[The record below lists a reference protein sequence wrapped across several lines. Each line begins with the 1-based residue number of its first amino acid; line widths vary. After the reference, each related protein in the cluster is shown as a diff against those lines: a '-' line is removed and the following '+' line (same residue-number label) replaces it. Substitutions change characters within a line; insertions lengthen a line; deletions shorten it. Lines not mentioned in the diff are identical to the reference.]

1 MISSASNS
9 QQYHQVAGT
18 SSASAA
24 ASTHASPSVNSA
36 QSTSTGNDQLE
47 EGKNGFQNAW
57 LRQLDQEKR
66 VQGSGTA
73 EEHKRVENMQQTQH
87 TQRVADL
94 LSQERQKKV

>member
-9 QQYHQVAGT
+9 QQHHQVGGA

-24 ASTHASPSVNSA
+24 SSHTSPSVNSA
-36 QSTSTGNDQLE
+36 PSTSTGSDQLE

-66 VQGSGTA
+66 VQGSGVA
-73 EEHKRVENMQQTQH
+73 EEHKRVDNMQQAQH